1 MAPLTNMAALLLGA
15 VAGAEAAQD
24 WDHSLYTTSPPVYP
38 SPNMTGVDSASLSGW
53 AGALEKAEALLS
65 NLTLEEKVLMLT
77 GAAGPCVGNIA
88 PIPRVGFKGLCLQDG
103 PLGIRQADYA
113 SAFPAGLSA
122 AASFDK
128 DLIHERGKLIGEEF
142 RGKGAHIF
150 LGPVAGPLGRSAMAG
165 RNWEGF
171 SPDPYL
177 TGVAMEE
184 TILGVQSTGVQAN
197 AKHWVAY
204 EQETQRNP
212 EDAFAA
218 SHEPNDKEQ
227 MSVSSNVDDRTLHE
241 LYVWPFANAIRAGVS
256 SVMCAYQRINGSYA
270 CQNSKTQN
278 GILKTELGFQGYVMS
293 DWMGTH
299 SGVASVEAGLDM
311 TMPGAWNWQP
321 WLNWST
327 PSYFGGNLTKAVEN
341 GTVSVTRVDDMV
353 KRVLTPYYLLGQDEG
368 FPGVDPSSGAYPAV
382 NDFQPESNW
391 YDTWK
396 AAGALNDEVSVN
408 VRGNHSEHIRKL
420 GAAGSV
426 LLKNVNNTLP
436 LKSPKKIAV
445 FGNAAG
451 DLTNGLYPKSSD
463 YEYGTLPVGGGSG
476 TSRFTSVVAPLDA
489 IKTRAKADG
498 ATVQYVLNNTLLTT
512 AGSYASK
519 IYPEPD
525 VCLVFVKTWASEG
538 EDRADLNLNWE
549 GNEVI
554 DQIAANCSN
563 TVVISNSGGLT
574 LMPWANHENV
584 TAILAAHL
592 PGEEIGNSIVDILYG
607 DVNPSGKLP
616 YTIAHQAS
624 DYYFANITTSVANT
638 TDTDAWQSDF
648 TERLLIDYRYF
659 DYHNISVLYE
669 FGFGLSY
676 TTFAL
681 ADISIS
687 PVSNSS
693 TIAGT
698 PAPTTEVV
706 PGGNPALWDTV
717 YKVTATV
724 SNTGDLT
731 GAAVPQLYIELPASA
746 GEGTPVKQLRGF
758 EKVELAA
765 GESQQVTFE
774 LMRRDLSVWD
784 VVSQEWSVPSGT
796 FGVHVGFS
804 SRDVQLKGQFT
815 V

>member
-1 MAPLTNMAALLLGA
+1 MAALLLGA

-38 SPNMTGVDSASLSGW
+38 SPNMTGVDSASLTGW
-53 AGALEKAEALLS
+53 AGALGKAEALLS

-103 PLGIRQADYA
+103 PLGIRQSDFA

-128 DLIHERGKLIGEEF
+128 NLIHERGKLIGEEF

-212 EDAFAA
+212 EGAFNS
-218 SHEPNDKEQ
+218 SHEPNDKDV

-241 LYVWPFANAIRAGVS
+241 LYVWPFANAVRAGVS

-278 GILKTELGFQGYVMS
+278 GILKTELGFQGYIMS

-321 WLNWST
+321 WLNFST
-327 PSYFGGNLTKAVEN
+327 PSYFGSNLTQAVEN
-341 GTVSVTRVDDMV
+341 GSVPETRVDDMV

-368 FPGVDPSSGAYPAV
+368 FPGVDASTGAYPAV

-396 AAGALNDEVSVN
+396 EAGALNDEVSID

-426 LLKNVNNTLP
+426 LLKNVNSTLP
-436 LKSPKKIAV
+436 LKTPKNIAV

-451 DLTNGLYPKSSD
+451 DLTNGLYPHAND

-476 TSRFTSVVAPLDA
+476 SLRFSKVVSPLEA
-489 IKTRAKADG
+489 LKTRANADG
-498 ATVQYVLNNTLLTT
+498 SSIQYVLNNTLLTT
-512 AGSYASK
+512 SGAYATN
-519 IYPEPD
+519 IYPVPD

-538 EDRADLNLNWE
+538 EDRADLNVNWN
-549 GNEVI
+549 GNEVVE
-554 DQIAANCSN
+554 QIAANCSN

-574 LMPWANHENV
+574 LLPWADHENV

-592 PGEEIGNSIVDILYG
+592 PGDEIGNSIVDILYG

-616 YTIAHQAS
+616 YTIAHEAS
-624 DYYFANITTSVANT
+624 DYYFANLTTEVADAA
-638 TDTDAWQSDF
+638 DTDAWQSDF

-676 TTFAL
+676 TTFSL
-681 ADISIS
+681 TDLSVS

-693 TIAGT
+693 AIAGV
-698 PAPTTEVV
+698 PAAAAEAA
-706 PGGNPALWDTV
+706 PGGNPALWDAV

-724 SNTGDLT
+724 QNTGDVA
-731 GAAVPQLYIELPASA
+731 GAAVPQLYVELPASA

-758 EKVELAA
+758 EKIELEA
-765 GESQQVTFE
+765 GEAQEVTFE
-774 LMRRDLSVWD
+774 LMRRDVSVWD
-784 VVSQEWSVPSGT
+784 VVAQEWSVPSGT

-804 SRDVQLKGQFT
+804 SRDVQLKGSFT